1 MNEEKKQSPQDILK
15 LPQDING
22 TNIIPRRVISIFHL
36 KQCPK
41 SCRVH
46 HSYCSQSSSHP
57 YRIAS
62 QSTKFKIKE
71 NNLFPVLILI
81 IQIHFYCTQRWRTC
95 WSGQQTQG
103 LNALATFSGIFLFS
117 HPRFAQTRQRSLEKG
132 IYSAPHNHFHKI
144 KKYSLRFLPDTTRLD
159 WGLKLQQKA

>member
-71 NNLFPVLILI
+71 QPVPCSHLNHSNPFLLYPTVTYLLKWTADTGSECAGNVFRHFPVLTS
-81 IQIHFYCTQRWRTC
+81 QIRTD
-95 WSGQQTQG
+95 SSKEPKQV
-103 LNALATFSGIFLFS
+103 LL
-117 HPRFAQTRQRSLEKG
+117 
-132 IYSAPHNHFHKI
+132 SAAHNHYLI
-144 KKYSLRFLPDTTRLD
+144 KAAKSIMNSIIS
-159 WGLKLQQKA
+159 

>member
-1 MNEEKKQSPQDILK
+1 MKMICRHVEEKSLVTIRRELDEGDWRVVIVDQCLQALTWTKHLMNEEKKQSPQDILK
-15 LPQDING
+15 LPQDIND

-71 NNLFPVLILI
+71 NNPFHVLILI
-81 IQIHFYCTQRWRTC
+81 IQIHFYCTQR
-95 WSGQQTQG
+95 
-103 LNALATFSGIFLFS
+103 
-117 HPRFAQTRQRSLEKG
+117 
-132 IYSAPHNHFHKI
+132 
-144 KKYSLRFLPDTTRLD
+144 
-159 WGLKLQQKA
+159 